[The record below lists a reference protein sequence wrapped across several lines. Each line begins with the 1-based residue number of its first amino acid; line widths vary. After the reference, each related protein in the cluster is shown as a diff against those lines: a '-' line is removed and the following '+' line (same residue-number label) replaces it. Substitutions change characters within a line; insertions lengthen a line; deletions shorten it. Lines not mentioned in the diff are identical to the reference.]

1 MINGIIHDKL
11 LPIQCKIESARQTRD
26 SASDVICHFAESLFL
41 FQAGRKRKR
50 MVSALEINQVSKTF
64 HNDSGGIHVLDQLD
78 LTVQEGEFISI
89 IGPSGCGKSTLLKLI
104 AGLDL
109 DFQGQIIVG
118 AQEVHGPSIDRG
130 FIFQEHRL
138 FPWLTVEKNIAGNLS
153 LRDPDVRSRVDQ
165 LITLVNLK
173 GFEKAYPR
181 QLSGGMSQRVAIAR
195 ALLRNPKV
203 LLLDEPFGA
212 LDAFTRSHLQEAL
225 HDIWETNKTTMV
237 LVTHDID
244 ESVFL
249 SSKVVVM
256 DAKPGRIK
264 AIVPIDLP
272 YPRTRTSKAFQE
284 FRTVIL
290 EHLDHKNKD
299 IEDFTI

>member
-1 MINGIIHDKL
+1 
-11 LPIQCKIESARQTRD
+11 
-26 SASDVICHFAESLFL
+26 
-41 FQAGRKRKR
+41 
-50 MVSALEINQVSKTF
+50 MVSTLEINQVSKTF
-64 HNDSGGIHVLDQLD
+64 INENGRVHVLDNID
-78 LTVQEGEFISI
+78 LSVKEGEFLTI

-109 DFQGQIIVG
+109 NFEGDILVG
-118 AQEVHGPSIDRG
+118 DQEVNGPSKDRG

-138 FPWLTVEKNIAGNLS
+138 FPWLNVEKNIAGNLS
-153 LRDPDVRSRVDQ
+153 LKDTDIRKRVDD
-165 LITLVNLK
+165 LISLVNLK

-195 ALLRNPKV
+195 ALLRNPEV

-225 HDIWETNKTTMV
+225 LEIWEKNQTTMV

-244 ESVFL
+244 EAIFL

-256 DAKPGRIK
+256 DAKPGRVK

-272 YPRTRTSKAFQE
+272 HPRRRTGKSFQE
-284 FRTVIL
+284 FRSVIL
-290 EHLDHKNKD
+290 NHLEHKVEEV
-299 IEDFTI
+299 EDWTI

>member
-1 MINGIIHDKL
+1 
-11 LPIQCKIESARQTRD
+11 
-26 SASDVICHFAESLFL
+26 
-41 FQAGRKRKR
+41 
-50 MVSALEINQVSKTF
+50 MVSALALNQVNKTF
-64 HNDSGGIHVLDQLD
+64 NNENERIHVLDNID
-78 LTVQEGEFISI
+78 LSVKEGEFTTI

-109 DFQGQIIVG
+109 DFEGNIVVG
-118 AQEVHGPSIDRG
+118 KHEVNGPSKDRG

-138 FPWLTVEKNIAGNLS
+138 FPWLNVEKNIAGNLS
-153 LRDPDVRSRVDQ
+153 LKDPDIGKSVND
-165 LITLVNLK
+165 LISLVKLK

-212 LDAFTRSHLQEAL
+212 LDAFTRNHLQEAL
-225 HDIWETNKTTMV
+225 LEIWEKNKTTMV

-244 ESVFL
+244 EAIFL

-256 DAKPGRIK
+256 DAKPGRVK

-272 YPRTRTSKAFQE
+272 YPRSRSGKSFQE
-284 FRTVIL
+284 FRTIIL
-290 EHLDHKNKD
+290 NHLDHKGEEV
-299 IEDFTI
+299 EDWTI

>member
-1 MINGIIHDKL
+1 MRGL
-11 LPIQCKIESARQTRD
+11 VAT
-26 SASDVICHFAESLFL
+26 
-41 FQAGRKRKR
+41 
-50 MVSALEINQVSKTF
+50 LEINQVSKTF
-64 HNDSGGIHVLDQLD
+64 KNENESVHVLDHLN
-78 LTVQEGEFISI
+78 LTVNSGEFVTI

-104 AGLDL
+104 AGLDS
-109 DFQGQIIVG
+109 DFDGTIMAGDLTVS
-118 AQEVHGPSIDRG
+118 GPSKDRG

-138 FPWLTVEKNIAGNLS
+138 FPWLNVEKNIAGNLPLKKPDIRKRVNDLIS
-153 LRDPDVRSRVDQ
+153 LVK
-165 LITLVNLK
+165 LK

-195 ALLRNPKV
+195 ALLRNPEV

-212 LDAFTRSHLQEAL
+212 LDAFTRTHLQEAL
-225 HDIWETNKTTMV
+225 LEIWEKNKTTMV

-249 SSKVVVM
+249 SRKVVVM

-264 AIVPIDLP
+264 AIVPIDLS

-284 FRTVIL
+284 FRSVIL
-290 EHLDHKNKD
+290 TQLEHHPVEV
-299 IEDFTI
+299 EDWSI